1 MFGFAAPCQY
11 AEEALSGFRHFFLCE
26 FGNSLIISISVFN
39 PGTPMTKQEYVV
51 FWHADSAEYADCL
64 FLYLRNLRDLRAKTL
79 YIVGSTDIFLGSDML
94 FHFVLS

>member
-64 FLYLRNLRDLRAKTL
+64 VQR
-79 YIVGSTDIFLGSDML
+79 IFSVDWICC
-94 FHFVLS
+94 FISYSPDFANE